1 MRNSAKQQVNFPLKK
16 KKKKKVTSK
25 GPPFLSPVLATLQ
38 FELYMSVYITQH
50 KFEVYT
56 IGIAINVY

>member
-1 MRNSAKQQVNFPLKK
+1 MRNSAKQQVNFPLKRLPS
-16 KKKKKVTSK
+16 SK